1 MMVCMFVISMAYI
14 EPTKVQASTSR
25 KTYTI
30 DVGETLDLSC
40 IVPSCTTRVKTS
52 DSSVASVGNIDFS
65 LANGGWKGDF
75 TVTGRSEGTVIV
87 TVCGVFNNTTYETYI
102 INVKHSFDEGVLVT
116 TADCVTDGEKVY
128 TCYGCAYTKVV
139 NLGKNHEVHAGK
151 AVLNN
156 VKEPSCD
163 DGYTGDTVCS
173 ACGDI
178 FSLGQSIP
186 AIKNQHTLVSDF
198 AVAPSC
204 TETGLTEGSHCTECG
219 KVLTEQKEIPATG
232 HTIVIDQ
239 AVEPIKTTTG
249 LTEGSHCS
257 VCGIVLKKQEV
268 IPIDLTGLSH
278 GVFSRDTTIS
288 LDGVIN
294 NDIYIER
301 GSTLT
306 IDSNVT
312 VNGNIYVFGT
322 LRNRGGLAVNGTVNA
337 LHYGTMLSAGN
348 YDYGYIYNSGRWKV
362 TSLNITNSYLGI
374 SVPSVR
380 HLWDE
385 GAITKKATCGHAGE
399 KTYTCTEC
407 GETKTESI
415 PKLTTHTYDNG
426 VITKKPTC
434 KQTGV
439 KTYKCTSCDVKK
451 VETLAKTQHVYK
463 QQVKKATINTDGY
476 RVDKCTTCEV
486 TKNKV
491 VIRKVNNISLSKV
504 AYEYTNKEIKPSV
517 IIKDS
522 AKKAISNSQYNVSYK
537 NNKNV
542 GTATVIINFKGN
554 YSGTV
559 TKTFKINPKATTI
572 NKLTA
577 SSKGFTVAWKKQNQQ
592 TDGYQIQY
600 ATDKSFKRN
609 VGTVSVNKNSATSQ
623 KVTKLKPKTKYYVRI
638 RTFKKVNGSMFYS
651 DWKTYSKVVT
661 TNK

>member
-163 DGYTGDTVCS
+163 DGY
-173 ACGDI
+173 
-178 FSLGQSIP
+178 
-186 AIKNQHTLVSDF
+186 
-198 AVAPSC
+198 
-204 TETGLTEGSHCTECG
+204 
-219 KVLTEQKEIPATG
+219 
-232 HTIVIDQ
+232 
-239 AVEPIKTTTG
+239 
-249 LTEGSHCS
+249 
-257 VCGIVLKKQEV
+257 
-268 IPIDLTGLSH
+268 
-278 GVFSRDTTIS
+278 
-288 LDGVIN
+288 
-294 NDIYIER
+294 
-301 GSTLT
+301 
-306 IDSNVT
+306 
-312 VNGNIYVFGT
+312 
-322 LRNRGGLAVNGTVNA
+322 
-337 LHYGTMLSAGN
+337 
-348 YDYGYIYNSGRWKV
+348 
-362 TSLNITNSYLGI
+362 
-374 SVPSVR
+374 
-380 HLWDE
+380 
-385 GAITKKATCGHAGE
+385 
-399 KTYTCTEC
+399 
-407 GETKTESI
+407 
-415 PKLTTHTYDNG
+415 
-426 VITKKPTC
+426 
-434 KQTGV
+434 
-439 KTYKCTSCDVKK
+439 
-451 VETLAKTQHVYK
+451 
-463 QQVKKATINTDGY
+463 

-559 TKTFKINPKATTI
+559 TKTFKINPKATTL